1 MLTIIIVAGGLV
13 LSIALCTL
21 VLLRVGIGGKKRR
34 GYLTT
39 EAQTRA
45 DAVTR
50 ALTGLYV
57 RMPNRNVQNQADRVP
72 DDSQ

>member
-1 MLTIIIVAGGLV
+1 MLTIIIVAGGFV
-13 LSIALCTL
+13 LSIVLCTL
-21 VLLRVGIGGKKRR
+21 VLLRVGIGGNKRR
-34 GYLTT
+34 GYLSP

-57 RMPNRNVQNQADRVP
+57 RMPERDAQGQVRRVH
-72 DDSQ
+72 DDPQ

>member
-13 LSIALCTL
+13 LSIVSCTL
-21 VLLRVGIGGKKRR
+21 VLLRVGIGGNKRR
-34 GYLTT
+34 GYLSP

-57 RMPNRNVQNQADRVP
+57 RMPERDAQGRRVH
-72 DDSQ
+72 DDPQ

>member
-13 LSIALCTL
+13 LSIALGML

-34 GYLTT
+34 GYLST

-45 DAVTR
+45 DAATR
-50 ALTGLYV
+50 AITGLYV
-57 RMPNRNVQNQADRVP
+57 RMPDRNIQHQAGRVP
-72 DDSQ
+72 DDPR